1 VTILPPVVIKIS
13 PTTLQLAVSKSQLF
27 TATVTGGNSNTQ
39 VTWSISG
46 AGCTGAACGTVSSVG
61 DYTAPVTVPT
71 PPVVSV
77 KATSVADTTKTATA
91 SVTILPTIAVSVSP
105 SSVQVAVGTKQQF
118 TATVTGTSNPSVTW
132 TLSGASCGS
141 GACGTLSSTGLY
153 TAPSSVPASPHV
165 TITATSTLDT
175 TRSSTAAVTIIPPL
189 AIKVTPANALVA
201 VNGQQPF
208 FATVIGSLNTGVT
221 WSVTGPGCSGPQCGT
236 ISAAGL
242 YTAPA
247 NVPSPAT
254 ITVKAASQAAPS
266 QTASAT
272 ITLIASNNAKLN
284 GQYAFQ
290 FKGFDNSGAYQV
302 TGSFI
307 ADGDGH
313 LSSGVEDVNSST
325 RVTADSPFTGT
336 YSIGGDGRGTMTI
349 TDSLGASTYKFA
361 LDLLGNKGRFIEFD
375 NSGTRGSGIIERQDP
390 TAFSTFNS
398 LAGSFVINLTGMDS
412 NGKRIGALGQLY
424 FRSGSIPLGSLDV
437 NDGGVISPTYG
448 PFSGDYHVTSNGR
461 GTLGLS
467 IPGFDGGSFNFAIYV
482 VSANEFLA
490 ISLDPLSTDNPLFSG
505 PAELQSGLPFSP
517 ASFTGP
523 TVVNLS
529 GNNGTSTQDVVGQVM
544 FSGPI
549 GIVLTFD
556 QNSGGT
562 ITTNAVLTGAD
573 SVQINGRGTLN
584 LDNNNGT
591 STNWIFYAISP
602 NRAFVLDSS
611 SSFVMDGDLE
621 PQTTVQPFVNS
632 DVIGTYLLGSGELVS
647 FTNPLVSGVTDFNG
661 KGSVTGTQ
669 DQSTSST
676 NTANQSLLG
685 TYSLSTSLNNG
696 RGTLTLT
703 SPGGSTTALWVT
715 SSSEVVGMSIDH
727 SNTQPTILHFE
738 Q

>member
-1 VTILPPVVIKIS
+1 
-13 PTTLQLAVSKSQLF
+13 
-27 TATVTGGNSNTQ
+27 
-39 VTWSISG
+39 
-46 AGCTGAACGTVSSVG
+46 
-61 DYTAPVTVPT
+61 
-71 PPVVSV
+71 
-77 KATSVADTTKTATA
+77 
-91 SVTILPTIAVSVSP
+91 
-105 SSVQVAVGTKQQF
+105 
-118 TATVTGTSNPSVTW
+118 
-132 TLSGASCGS
+132 
-141 GACGTLSSTGLY
+141 
-153 TAPSSVPASPHV
+153 
-165 TITATSTLDT
+165 
-175 TRSSTAAVTIIPPL
+175 
-189 AIKVTPANALVA
+189 
-201 VNGQQPF
+201 
-208 FATVIGSLNTGVT
+208 
-221 WSVTGPGCSGPQCGT
+221 
-236 ISAAGL
+236 
-242 YTAPA
+242 
-247 NVPSPAT
+247 
-254 ITVKAASQAAPS
+254 
-266 QTASAT
+266 
-272 ITLIASNNAKLN
+272 
-284 GQYAFQ
+284 
-290 FKGFDNSGAYQV
+290 
-302 TGSFI
+302 
-307 ADGDGH
+307 
-313 LSSGVEDVNSST
+313 
-325 RVTADSPFTGT
+325 
-336 YSIGGDGRGTMTI
+336 
-349 TDSLGASTYKFA
+349 
-361 LDLLGNKGRFIEFD
+361 
-375 NSGTRGSGIIERQDP
+375 
-390 TAFSTFNS
+390 
-398 LAGSFVINLTGMDS
+398 
-412 NGKRIGALGQLY
+412 
-424 FRSGSIPLGSLDV
+424 
-437 NDGGVISPTYG
+437 
-448 PFSGDYHVTSNGR
+448 VTSNGR

-632 DVIGTYLLGSGELVS
+632 DIIGTYLLGSGELVS